1 MQEQFAELKLYE
13 TQATEGCEKMTFDGK
28 QASKFF
34 GTFPFPYMN
43 GYLHLGHGFTLAK
56 AEFMARYQ
64 RQRGKNVLFPFAFHC
79 TGMPIGAAALRLS
92 RELKTGA
99 TSSGQPTPEEYEKLK
114 KQNKDYEKP

>member
-43 GYLHLGHGFTLAK
+43 GYLHLGKSHSNCDVAGLRCT
-56 AEFMARYQ
+56 ARS
-64 RQRGKNVLFPFAFHC
+64 F
-79 TGMPIGAAALRLS
+79 
-92 RELKTGA
+92 
-99 TSSGQPTPEEYEKLK
+99 
-114 KQNKDYEKP
+114 